1 MTAFLSMP
9 MNRRTAFKVGAG
21 LGVAGAAGAL
31 GYHVIPPAPSAQ
43 FQRVD
48 ALARQLYKTLDAEQR
63 EDSCVPYD
71 HPLRQYHN
79 RGVWGGGRE
88 VMFGFSRHQRGILTD
103 LMHAGLSAE
112 GRNRVPDQDLT
123 RWSGVN
129 SMRVLI
135 CGDPAAPPYQIVMT
149 GVHLNLRLGG
159 ASREGAAFGG
169 PQVYGDQRGN
179 ERPGLPSNVYR
190 EQFVLAQRLFQSMDA
205 ATRKR
210 AMLER
215 APVQTGIELQGPRG
229 AFPGV
234 SIADLDPG
242 HKALARSLVGRILAT
257 YATDEVAY
265 ALACINAN
273 GGVDA
278 MSLSYYARGEDGAI
292 PEAQVFRLEGPGAV
306 LYFRGYPHVHAFI
319 NIAMNAEAP
328 LSSGEH
334 LADNPAWLDATGVKA
349 LFEAAMRTE
358 TGADFAYYP
367 EDSVAG
373 RLRPGQIRSGDIYSL
388 ESWQESVDVGD
399 VHGSFLRWTP
409 VAKLASSEIDGTR
422 MYKVATT
429 RYGVGRL
436 RDEVGPVE
444 SPQPRGMLRDLT
456 IAYVKRH
463 GLTQFLLHPT
473 ASAAGS
479 ASTA

>member
-9 MNRRTAFKVGAG
+9 MTRRTAFKVGAG

-31 GYHVIPPAPSAQ
+31 GYQVVPPAPSAQ
-43 FQRVD
+43 LQRVD
-48 ALARQLYKTLDAEQR
+48 ALARQLYATLDAEQR
-63 EDSCVPYD
+63 ADSCVPYD

-88 VMFGFSRHQRGILTD
+88 VMFGFSRQQRSILTD
-103 LMHAGLSAE
+103 LMHAGLSTE
-112 GRNRVPDQDLT
+112 GRNRLPRQDLT

-135 CGDPAAPPYQIVMT
+135 CGNPAAPPYQVVMT

-179 ERPGLPSNVYR
+179 ERRGLPSNIYR
-190 EQFVLAQRLFQSMDA
+190 QQFVLAERLFQNMDA
-205 ATRKR
+205 ATQRR

-215 APVQTGIELQGPRG
+215 APVQTGIELQGSRG
-229 AFPGV
+229 VFPGV
-234 SIADLDPG
+234 PIADLDAG
-242 HKALARSLVGRILAT
+242 RKALARTLVERILGT
-257 YATDEVAY
+257 YASDDVGY
-265 ALACINAN
+265 AEACITAN

-292 PEAQVFRLEGPGAV
+292 PDAQVFRLEGPAAV

-319 NIAMNAEAP
+319 NIAMDADAP

-334 LADNPAWLDATGVKA
+334 LADNPAWLDASGVKA
-349 LFEAAMRTE
+349 LFEAAMRSE
-358 TGADFAYYP
+358 TGADIAYYP

-373 RLRPGQIRSGDIYSL
+373 RLRPGAIRSGDIYSL
-388 ESWQESVDVGD
+388 ESWQEFVEVGD
-399 VHGSFLRWTP
+399 VHGSVLQWTP
-409 VAKLASSEIDGTR
+409 LAKLSQSAIDGTR

-463 GLTQFLLHPT
+463 GLAQR
-473 ASAAGS
+473 GV
-479 ASTA
+479 

>member
-1 MTAFLSMP
+1 MTAFLSLP

-31 GYHVIPPAPSAQ
+31 GYQVVPPTPSAQ
-43 FQRVD
+43 LQHVD
-48 ALARQLYKTLDAEQR
+48 ALARQLYASLDPEQR
-63 EDSCVPYD
+63 ADSCVPYD

-88 VMFGFSRHQRGILTD
+88 VLFGFTRRQRSLLTD
-103 LMHAGLSAE
+103 LMHAGLSPE
-112 GRNRVPDQDLT
+112 GRDRVPDQDLT

-129 SMRVLI
+129 SLRVLI

-179 ERPGLPSNVYR
+179 DRPGLPNNIYR
-190 EQFVLAQRLFQSMDA
+190 EQFVLAQRLFQGMDA
-205 ATRKR
+205 ATQKR
-210 AMLER
+210 AVVER
-215 APVQTGIELQGPRG
+215 APVQTGIELQGPLG
-229 AFPGV
+229 IFPGV
-234 SIADLDPG
+234 PIADLDAG
-242 HKALARSLVGRILAT
+242 HKALAQTLVERIVAT
-257 YATDEVAY
+257 YAADDVAY
-265 ALACINAN
+265 ALACIKAN
-273 GGVDA
+273 GGVDR

-319 NIAMNAEAP
+319 NIAMDPDMP
-328 LSSGEH
+328 LSSGDH

-349 LFEAAMRTE
+349 LFEAAMRSE
-358 TGADFAYYP
+358 TGADLGYYP

-373 RLRPGQIRSGDIYSL
+373 RLRPGPIRSGDIYTL
-388 ESWQESVDVGD
+388 ESWQEFVEVGE
-399 VHGSFLRWTP
+399 VHGSLLQWTP
-409 VAKLASSEIDGTR
+409 LSKLIPSAIDGTK
-422 MYKVATT
+422 MYRVATT
-429 RYGVGRL
+429 RYGAERL
-436 RDEVGPVE
+436 RDEMTPLE
-444 SPQPRGMLRDLT
+444 SPKPRGLLRDLT

-463 GLTQFLLHPT
+463 GLAPRG
-473 ASAAGS
+473 A
-479 ASTA
+479 